1 MKKLFV
7 IKNIDRIKEENSPKM
22 LNNIDKSD
30 KENLSLELYLR
41 PSRSESTN
49 LSQSPKIEN
58 QDNSRKYSLFAL
70 STDNSI
76 SSNSSNNSDLDCR
89 ANEQNSFLG
98 KKVKFHF
105 NVIKNSPQKIK
116 QNNLTTTKVEK
127 KLNQEKNG
135 KNDSLNIEE
144 SEIKEEIKNKKEG
157 RWTLEERNK
166 FIEAFIEN
174 GKNWRK
180 IQKYI
185 GSRTCSQTR
194 SHAQKFLLKLRTI
207 ENSEFN
213 FKKDSIKNLNDIIEE
228 IKNKEGIKNINEEI
242 NKKNI
247 IETLISLSEGYSFE
261 PKINDNSASNNNKAK
276 IIKFENLNSNL
287 KTQIPNINNN
297 DINNNNKID
306 EQKNKDD
313 NANEKQENK
322 KMEIIEEKKP
332 KNEIIEHNN
341 SNENDFYDYFSEPLN
356 QKLIFDDGIAFYA
369 DSNSIYYD
377 MNNISYFIKE
387 YNFVRNIEKSKLIN
401 RNFFS

>member
-7 IKNIDRIKEENSPKM
+7 IKNKERIKEENSPKM
-22 LNNIDKSD
+22 LNNNDKSD

-41 PSRSESTN
+41 QSQSESTN

-70 STDNSI
+70 STDNST

-105 NVIKNSPQKIK
+105 NVTKNSPQKIK

-135 KNDSLNIEE
+135 KNDSLNLEE

-228 IKNKEGIKNINEEI
+228 IKNKEGIKNM
-242 NKKNI
+242 K
-247 IETLISLSEGYSFE
+247 
-261 PKINDNSASNNNKAK
+261 
-276 IIKFENLNSNL
+276 
-287 KTQIPNINNN
+287 
-297 DINNNNKID
+297 
-306 EQKNKDD
+306 
-313 NANEKQENK
+313 
-322 KMEIIEEKKP
+322 
-332 KNEIIEHNN
+332 
-341 SNENDFYDYFSEPLN
+341 
-356 QKLIFDDGIAFYA
+356 
-369 DSNSIYYD
+369 
-377 MNNISYFIKE
+377 
-387 YNFVRNIEKSKLIN
+387 R
-401 RNFFS
+401 

>member
-1 MKKLFV
+1 M
-7 IKNIDRIKEENSPKM
+7 
-22 LNNIDKSD
+22 
-30 KENLSLELYLR
+30 
-41 PSRSESTN
+41 
-49 LSQSPKIEN
+49 
-58 QDNSRKYSLFAL
+58 
-70 STDNSI
+70 
-76 SSNSSNNSDLDCR
+76 
-89 ANEQNSFLG
+89 
-98 KKVKFHF
+98 
-105 NVIKNSPQKIK
+105 
-116 QNNLTTTKVEK
+116 
-127 KLNQEKNG
+127 
-135 KNDSLNIEE
+135 
-144 SEIKEEIKNKKEG
+144 
-157 RWTLEERNK
+157 
-166 FIEAFIEN
+166 
-174 GKNWRK
+174 
-180 IQKYI
+180 
-185 GSRTCSQTR
+185 
-194 SHAQKFLLKLRTI
+194 LKLRTI

-297 DINNNNKID
+297 DVNNKNKID

-313 NANEKQENK
+313 NANKKQENK

-356 QKLIFDDGIAFYA
+356 QKLIFDGGIAFYA

>member
-7 IKNIDRIKEENSPKM
+7 IKNIERIKEENSPKM
-22 LNNIDKSD
+22 LNNNDKSD

-41 PSRSESTN
+41 PSQSESTN

-70 STDNSI
+70 STDNST

-105 NVIKNSPQKIK
+105 NVITNSPQKIK

-135 KNDSLNIEE
+135 KNESLNIEE

-287 KTQIPNINNN
+287 KTQIPNINNS
-297 DINNNNKID
+297 DVNNKNKID

-313 NANEKQENK
+313 NANKKQENK

-369 DSNSIYYD
+369 DSNSIYD

>member
-7 IKNIDRIKEENSPKM
+7 IYNTYKIIKEESKDLSPDK
-22 LNNIDKSD
+22 IKSD
-30 KENLSLELYLR
+30 KENNSLELDL
-41 PSRSESTN
+41 PQSQSESTN
-49 LSQSPKIEN
+49 LTQSPKTECQN
-58 QDNSRKYSLFAL
+58 NSRKNSLFTF
-70 STDNSI
+70 STSSSF
-76 SSNSSNNSDLDCR
+76 SSNANNSSDLDNKV
-89 ANEQNSFLG
+89 NEQNCFLG
-98 KKVKFHF
+98 KKTKFHF
-105 NVIKNSPQKIK
+105 NVTKESPQKIK
-116 QNNLTTTKVEK
+116 QNNLKTRKSEII
-127 KLNQEKNG
+127 LNQEKNE
-135 KNDSLNIEE
+135 KNESLNLEE
-144 SEIKEEIKNKKEG
+144 HESKEELKNKKEG
-157 RWTLEERNK
+157 RWSFEERIR
-166 FIEAFIEN
+166 FIEALIMK
-174 GKNWRK
+174 GKNWRG

-185 GSRTCSQTR
+185 GSRTCAQTR
-194 SHAQKFLLKLRTI
+194 SHAQKLLLKLRAI
-207 ENSEFN
+207 ENDEFN
-213 FKKDSIKNLNDIIEE
+213 FKKESIKNLSDIVEE
-228 IKNKEGIKNINEEI
+228 IKNKEGIKNVDDDI

-247 IETLISLSEGYSFE
+247 LDKMLSLSGGNSNETKGNENYGLN
-261 PKINDNSASNNNKAK
+261 NDNKK

-297 DINNNNKID
+297 DENNKKKID

-313 NANEKQENK
+313 NANKKQENK

-356 QKLIFDDGIAFYA
+356 QKLIFDGGIAFYA